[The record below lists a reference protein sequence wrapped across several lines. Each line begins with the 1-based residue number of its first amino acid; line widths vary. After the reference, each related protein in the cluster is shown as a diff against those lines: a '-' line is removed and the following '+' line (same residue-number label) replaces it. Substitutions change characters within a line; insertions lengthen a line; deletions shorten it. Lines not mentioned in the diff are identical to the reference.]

1 MLNIPVFY
9 AVILYLDI
17 NMIGF
22 DYGTSNCAVGVMKN
36 NTPELLSLGDH
47 GRYISSTLYA
57 PSRDIIVNWLHNNLS
72 LAEQKNFQQ
81 QRQSQ
86 LNKGRNSLRE
96 LTLDGYPTELSF
108 GQPALNNYLQ
118 EPDEGYYIKS
128 PKSFLGAS
136 GLMPQQVDLF
146 EDIVAAMM
154 SNIKTLTEASLGRS
168 VNQTVIGRPINFQG
182 MQGEESNRQA
192 IQILTNA
199 AKRVGFKDVEFQ
211 FEPVAA
217 GFEYEA
223 SLTKE
228 TKVLVVDIGGGTTDC
243 SMLLMG
249 PEHAALADR
258 TDDLLSHSGERVGGN
273 DFDIAFALKGIM
285 PSFGLDSLLKTGKT
299 MPSNSYFQAMAIN
312 NISHQ
317 TQFYSAENGRF
328 LQQLIRDAEQPELLT
343 RLLTVQKQK
352 LSYRVVN
359 AAEQS
364 KIGLTEQTEQ
374 QIDLSDI
381 YEELTVKLNRDGFT
395 EACHRQLS
403 AIAMLM
409 KDAIAQAN
417 CQPDVVFVTGGSAKS
432 PMLNKFLQAQFQHTP
447 IVVGDHFGS
456 VTAGL
461 TRWANTIYA

>member
-1 MLNIPVFY
+1 MEHNKP
-9 AVILYLDI
+9 
-17 NMIGF
+17 
-22 DYGTSNCAVGVMKN
+22 K
-36 NTPELLSLGDH
+36 LLSLGDH

-57 PSRDIIVNWLHNNLS
+57 PSRDVIVNWLHKNLT

-81 QRQSQ
+81 QRHRQ
-86 LNKGRNSLRE
+86 LQKGQNALRE
-96 LTLDGYPTELSF
+96 LRLDGYPTELSF
-108 GQPALNNYLQ
+108 GQQALKDYLQ

-136 GLMPQQVDLF
+136 GLLPQQVELF

-154 SNIKTLTEASLGRS
+154 SNVKTLTETALGRS
-168 VNQTVIGRPINFQG
+168 VEQTVIGRPINFQG
-182 MQGEESNRQA
+182 LRGEESNQQA
-192 IQILTNA
+192 LTILTNA

-249 PEHAALADR
+249 PKQAILSDR
-258 TDDLLSHSGERVGGN
+258 TNDLLSHSGERVGGN

-285 PSFGLDSLLKTGKT
+285 PSFGLDSLLKSGKP
-299 MPSNSYFQAMAIN
+299 MPSNSYWQAMAIN
-312 NISHQ
+312 NINHQ
-317 TQFYSAENGRF
+317 TEFYSAANGRF
-328 LQQLIRDAEQPELLT
+328 LAQLIRDAEQPELLT
-343 RLLTVQKQK
+343 RLLTVQQQK

-364 KIGLTEQTEQ
+364 KIAITEQTQ
-374 QIDLSDI
+374 QQVDLSDI
-381 YEELTVKLNRDGFT
+381 DKGLSVMLDRDGFAK
-395 EACHRQLS
+395 ACKRELS
-403 AIAMLM
+403 SIANLM
-409 KDAIAQAN
+409 TDAISQAN
-417 CQPDVVFVTGGSAKS
+417 CQPDVVFVTGGTAKS
-432 PMLNKFLQAQFQHTP
+432 PVLNQFLQAQFNHVP
-447 IVVGDHFGS
+447 IVIGDHFGS

-461 TRWANTIYA
+461 TRWAKTIYA

>member
-1 MLNIPVFY
+1 MNISVFY
-9 AVILYLDI
+9 AAFFSLDL

-22 DYGTSNCAVGVMKN
+22 DYGTSNCAVGVMEN
-36 NTPELLSLGDH
+36 NKPKLLSLGDH

-57 PSRDIIVNWLHNNLS
+57 PSRDVIVNWLHKNLT
-72 LAEQKNFQQ
+72 LAEQKTFQQ
-81 QRQSQ
+81 QRQRQ
-86 LNKGRNSLRE
+86 LQKGQNTLRE

-108 GQPALNNYLQ
+108 GQQALNNYLQ

-136 GLMPQQVDLF
+136 GLLPQQVELF

-154 SNIKTLTEASLGRS
+154 SNVKTLTEAALGRS
-168 VNQTVIGRPINFQG
+168 VKQTVIGRPINFQG
-182 MQGEESNRQA
+182 LRGEESNQQA
-192 IQILTNA
+192 LTILTNA

-249 PEHAALADR
+249 PKQAALSER
-258 TDDLLSHSGERVGGN
+258 SHDLLSHSGERVGGN

-285 PSFGLDSLLKTGKT
+285 PSFGLDSRLKTGKP
-299 MPSNSYFQAMAIN
+299 MPSNSYWQAMAIN
-312 NISHQ
+312 NINHQ
-317 TQFYSAENGRF
+317 TEFYSAANGRF
-328 LQQLIRDAEQPELLT
+328 LEQLIRDAEQPELLT
-343 RLLTVQKQK
+343 RLLTVQQQK

-364 KIGLTEQTEQ
+364 KIAITEQTQ
-374 QIDLSDI
+374 QQVDLSDI
-381 YEELTVKLNRDGFT
+381 DTGLSITLDRDGFGK
-395 EACHRQLS
+395 ACQRELNS
-403 AIAMLM
+403 IASLM
-409 KDAIAQAN
+409 TDAITQAN
-417 CQPDVVFVTGGSAKS
+417 CQPDVVFVTGGTAKS
-432 PMLNKFLQAQFQHTP
+432 PVLNQFLQQQFNHVP
-447 IVVGDHFGS
+447 IVIGDHFGS

-461 TRWANTIYA
+461 TRWAKTIYA

>member
-1 MLNIPVFY
+1 MEHNKP
-9 AVILYLDI
+9 
-17 NMIGF
+17 
-22 DYGTSNCAVGVMKN
+22 K
-36 NTPELLSLGDH
+36 LLSLGDH

-57 PSRDIIVNWLHNNLS
+57 PSRDVIVNWLHKNLT

-81 QRQSQ
+81 QRQRQ
-86 LNKGRNSLRE
+86 LQKGQNALRE
-96 LTLDGYPTELSF
+96 LRLDGYPTELSF
-108 GQPALNNYLQ
+108 GQQALKDYLQ

-136 GLMPQQVDLF
+136 GLLPQQVELF

-154 SNIKTLTEASLGRS
+154 SNVKTLTETALGRS
-168 VNQTVIGRPINFQG
+168 VEQTVIGRPINFQG
-182 MQGEESNRQA
+182 LRGEESNQQA
-192 IQILTNA
+192 LTILTNA

-249 PEHAALADR
+249 PKQAILSDR
-258 TDDLLSHSGERVGGN
+258 ANDLLSHSGERVGGN

-285 PSFGLDSLLKTGKT
+285 PSFGLNSLLKSGKP
-299 MPSNSYFQAMAIN
+299 MPSNSYWQAMAIN
-312 NISHQ
+312 NINHQ
-317 TQFYSAENGRF
+317 TEFYSAANGRF
-328 LQQLIRDAEQPELLT
+328 LAQLIRDAEQPELLT
-343 RLLTVQKQK
+343 RLLTVQQQK

-364 KIGLTEQTEQ
+364 KIAITEQTQ
-374 QIDLSDI
+374 QQVDLSDI
-381 YEELTVKLNRDGFT
+381 DEGLSVMLDRDGFAK
-395 EACHRQLS
+395 ACKRELS
-403 AIAMLM
+403 SIANLM
-409 KDAIAQAN
+409 TDAISQAN
-417 CQPDVVFVTGGSAKS
+417 CQPDVVFVTGGTAKS
-432 PMLNKFLQAQFQHTP
+432 PVLNQFLQAQFNHVP
-447 IVVGDHFGS
+447 IVIGDHFGS

-461 TRWANTIYA
+461 TRWAKTIYA

>member
-1 MLNIPVFY
+1 MEHNKP
-9 AVILYLDI
+9 
-17 NMIGF
+17 
-22 DYGTSNCAVGVMKN
+22 K
-36 NTPELLSLGDH
+36 LLSLGDH

-57 PSRDIIVNWLHNNLS
+57 PSRDVIVNWLHKNLT

-81 QRQSQ
+81 QRHRQ
-86 LNKGRNSLRE
+86 LQKGQNALRE
-96 LTLDGYPTELSF
+96 LRLDGYPTELSF
-108 GQPALNNYLQ
+108 GQQALKDYLQ

-136 GLMPQQVDLF
+136 GLLPQQVELF

-154 SNIKTLTEASLGRS
+154 SNVKTLTETALGRS
-168 VNQTVIGRPINFQG
+168 VEQTVIGRPINFQG
-182 MQGEESNRQA
+182 LRGEESNQQA
-192 IQILTNA
+192 LTILTNA

-249 PEHAALADR
+249 PKQAILSDR
-258 TDDLLSHSGERVGGN
+258 TNDLLSHSGERVGGN

-285 PSFGLDSLLKTGKT
+285 PSFGLDSLLKSGKP
-299 MPSNSYFQAMAIN
+299 MPSNSYWQAMAIN
-312 NISHQ
+312 NINHQ
-317 TQFYSAENGRF
+317 TEFYSAANGRF
-328 LQQLIRDAEQPELLT
+328 LAQLIRDAEQPELLT
-343 RLLTVQKQK
+343 RLLTVQQQK

-364 KIGLTEQTEQ
+364 KIAITEQTQ
-374 QIDLSDI
+374 QQVDLSDI
-381 YEELTVKLNRDGFT
+381 DEGLSVMLDRDGFAK
-395 EACHRQLS
+395 ACKRELS
-403 AIAMLM
+403 SIANLM
-409 KDAIAQAN
+409 TDAISQAN
-417 CQPDVVFVTGGSAKS
+417 CQPDVVFVTGGTAKS
-432 PMLNKFLQAQFQHTP
+432 PVLNQFLKAQFNHVP
-447 IVVGDHFGS
+447 IVIGDHFGS

-461 TRWANTIYA
+461 TRWAKTIYA

>member
-1 MLNIPVFY
+1 MEHNKP
-9 AVILYLDI
+9 
-17 NMIGF
+17 
-22 DYGTSNCAVGVMKN
+22 K
-36 NTPELLSLGDH
+36 LLSLGDH

-57 PSRDIIVNWLHNNLS
+57 PSRDVIVNWLHKNLT

-81 QRQSQ
+81 QRHRQ
-86 LNKGRNSLRE
+86 LQKGQNALRE
-96 LTLDGYPTELSF
+96 LRLDGYPTELSF
-108 GQPALNNYLQ
+108 GQQALKDYLQ

-136 GLMPQQVDLF
+136 GLLPQQVELF

-154 SNIKTLTEASLGRS
+154 SNVKTLTETALGRS
-168 VNQTVIGRPINFQG
+168 VEQTVIGRPINFQG
-182 MQGEESNRQA
+182 LRGEESNQQA
-192 IQILTNA
+192 LTILTNA

-249 PEHAALADR
+249 PKQAVLSDR
-258 TDDLLSHSGERVGGN
+258 TNDLLSHSGERVGGN

-285 PSFGLDSLLKTGKT
+285 PSFGLDSLLKSGKP
-299 MPSNSYFQAMAIN
+299 MPSNSYWQAMAIN
-312 NISHQ
+312 NINHQ
-317 TQFYSAENGRF
+317 TEFYSAANGRF
-328 LQQLIRDAEQPELLT
+328 LAQLIRDAEQPELLT
-343 RLLTVQKQK
+343 RLLTVQQQK

-364 KIGLTEQTEQ
+364 KIAITEQTQ
-374 QIDLSDI
+374 QQVDLSDI
-381 YEELTVKLNRDGFT
+381 DEGLSVMLDRDDFAKACKQEL
-395 EACHRQLS
+395 S
-403 AIAMLM
+403 SIANLM
-409 KDAIAQAN
+409 TDAISQAN
-417 CQPDVVFVTGGSAKS
+417 CQPDVVFVTGGTAKS
-432 PMLNKFLQAQFQHTP
+432 PVLNQFLQAQFNHVP
-447 IVVGDHFGS
+447 IVIGDHFGS

-461 TRWANTIYA
+461 TRWAKTIYA